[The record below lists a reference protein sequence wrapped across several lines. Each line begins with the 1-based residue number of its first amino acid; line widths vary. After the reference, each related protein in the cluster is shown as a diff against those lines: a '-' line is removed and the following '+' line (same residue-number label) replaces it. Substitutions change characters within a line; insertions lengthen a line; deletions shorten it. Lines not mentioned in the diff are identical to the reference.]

1 MKSNEETITHMEL
14 EFFFPWLHDKKFS
27 KISSKCVP
35 SDNCVYQLYVLTAL
49 KIFL

>member
-27 KISSKCVP
+27 KCVP